1 MNVSE
6 INQHTIY
13 CLKTDAVNKLKI
25 IYRLSTSLKPPR
37 CSFLI
42 KSFQETD
49 LKKSRFSPSQIICI
63 LKADAGTK
71 VDDNGCKHAIG
82 NAAYYV
88 WPSKYGGM
96 EASDNKRM
104 RELKEKIVNS
114 NRC

>member
-13 CLKTDAVNKLKI
+13 CLKTDAVNKLKNWLQRVI
-25 IYRLSTSLKPPR
+25 IYRLSISLKPPY

-63 LKADAGTK
+63 LKAADAGTK
-71 VDDNGCKHAIG
+71 VDDNGCKHTIG
-82 NAAYYV
+82 NAAY
-88 WPSKYGGM
+88 
-96 EASDNKRM
+96 
-104 RELKEKIVNS
+104 
-114 NRC
+114 